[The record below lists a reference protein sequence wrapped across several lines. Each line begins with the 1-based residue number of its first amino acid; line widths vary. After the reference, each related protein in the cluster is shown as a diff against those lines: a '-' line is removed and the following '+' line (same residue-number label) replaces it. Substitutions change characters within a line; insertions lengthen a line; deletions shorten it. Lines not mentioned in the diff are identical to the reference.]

1 MYPASRPS
9 GRALACARSTRTP
22 SARLPGRAALAMI
35 AALLIPSARAAA
47 QDPHSST
54 TPTKNAPR
62 ASAIVATAQCVG
74 VPCPARVDP
83 ARDSIRKTQAPDS
96 SAETPKLPRTAISR
110 RGPLIFVGAVGAAL
124 VANSVV
130 HLDNDPGGYRD
141 SWNSEASFP
150 DKAVHGLAAF
160 AITSVGVDL
169 KVRPVYA
176 ALTTCAAG
184 AIFETTQGYVSP
196 YDIAADCV
204 GAGLAGLWRHWRAR

>member
-1 MYPASRPS
+1 MYPTSRPS
-9 GRALACARSTRTP
+9 GRALAHARGTRVA
-22 SARLPGRAALAMI
+22 SARLPRRAALALI
-35 AALLIPSARAAA
+35 GALLIPAVRAAA
-47 QDPHSST
+47 QDPQSST
-54 TPTKNAPR
+54 APTTNAPR
-62 ASAIVATAQCVG
+62 PSAIVATAQCVG
-74 VPCPARVDP
+74 VACPARVDP
-83 ARDSIRKTQAPDS
+83 ARDSARRPQGPDS
-96 SAETPKLPRTAISR
+96 TTDAPKLPRTAISR

>member
-9 GRALACARSTRTP
+9 GRVLAHARSTRTP
-22 SARLPGRAALAMI
+22 GFCLARRAAFALI
-35 AALLIPSARAAA
+35 AAVLIPAAHAAA
-47 QDPHSST
+47 QDPQSSAGT
-54 TPTKNAPR
+54 ATNAPR

-74 VPCPARVDP
+74 VACPARVDP
-83 ARDSIRKTQAPDS
+83 ARDSARKAQGPDS
-96 SAETPKLPRTAISR
+96 TSDSPKLPRTAIAR

-204 GAGLAGLWRHWRAR
+204 GAGLAGLWRHWRSR